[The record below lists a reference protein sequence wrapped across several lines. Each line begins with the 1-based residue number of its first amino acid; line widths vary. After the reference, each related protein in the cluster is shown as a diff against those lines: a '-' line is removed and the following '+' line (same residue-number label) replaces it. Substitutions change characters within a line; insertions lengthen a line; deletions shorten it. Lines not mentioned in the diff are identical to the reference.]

1 MKGKMSQL
9 AQNWLSPK
17 SGHHGRDGHVSNFN
31 MNLALDH
38 LPVNA
43 FDLGIV
49 LILGFGML
57 RGRKNGMSVELLNML
72 KWLAI
77 LFGCAAI
84 YQPAGLF
91 LAQSSPISKLACFLI
106 MYTAVAAVVFG
117 LFALIKNWLGGKLL
131 GSDLFG
137 RAEYYL
143 GMGSGVIRFACILV
157 FLLAL
162 LNAPFFNPMKVRA
175 MEKFQNDMYGSNFF
189 PGLHS
194 LQSTVFEKSMSGPW
208 IKEHLDFLLIKPT
221 ESEEK
226 NIQRK
231 EYQLP

>member
-1 MKGKMSQL
+1 
-9 AQNWLSPK
+9 
-17 SGHHGRDGHVSNFN
+17 

-72 KWLAI
+72 MWLAI
-77 LFGCAAI
+77 LFACAAI

-91 LAQSSPISKLACFLI
+91 LSQSSPISRLSCFLI
-106 MYTAVAAVVFG
+106 AYTVAAVLVFG
-117 LFALIKNWLGGKLL
+117 LFVFLKNWLGGKLL
-131 GSDLFG
+131 GSDFFG
-137 RAEYYL
+137 RTEYYL

-157 FLLAL
+157 FFLAL
-162 LNAPFFNPMKVRA
+162 LNAWYFSPTKVRA
-175 MEKFQNDMYGSNFF
+175 MEKFQNEVYGSNFF
-189 PGLHS
+189 PGLQS
-194 LQSTVFEKSMSGPW
+194 IQSTVFEKSMSGPW

-221 ESEEK
+221 EPEEK
-226 NIQRK
+226 KIQRK